1 MKTYQAIQIFIV
13 SLLFTAVL
21 VSQTNGP
28 TEKKLSDGGHSIFDE
43 TMVDSTY
50 QEVEEA
56 ASQHAIVLWP
66 LGVIEEHGPH
76 LPLGTDIYNS
86 YLEMKQV
93 ARLLRAKG
101 KKIIIAPPL
110 YWGINEVTASFGGSF
125 SVRPSTLKSLI
136 EDTFFSLRKDG
147 FQTVYLITGHGDRL
161 HNQTIVEAVAAA
173 RSITGLRGFVI
184 IDNRMRDRLS
194 LTGKEPYVLVLEEPT
209 ANPSLAARELDIHAG
224 ASETSL
230 VWAFFPQLVKVD
242 LLPSL
247 KPTKYGPEH
256 LAEWRK
262 GWDNA
267 RQITPLGYFG
277 DPASADPNRGKQ
289 IFSDHAAR
297 LAEAIA
303 RHIES
308 SPWNQ
313 QNR

>member
-1 MKTYQAIQIFIV
+1 
-13 SLLFTAVL
+13 
-21 VSQTNGP
+21 
-28 TEKKLSDGGHSIFDE
+28 
-43 TMVDSTY
+43 
-50 QEVEEA
+50 
-56 ASQHAIVLWP
+56 
-66 LGVIEEHGPH
+66 
-76 LPLGTDIYNS
+76 LGTDIYDS

-101 KKIIIAPPL
+101 KKVIIAPPL

-161 HNQTIVEAVAAA
+161 HNQTIMEGVAAA
-173 RSITGLRGFVI
+173 RSITGIRGFVI

-194 LTGKEPYVLVLEEPT
+194 LTGKEPYVLVLDEPAT
-209 ANPSLAARELDIHAG
+209 GPGPASSELDIHAG
-224 ASETSL
+224 AGETSL
-230 VWAFFPQLVKVD
+230 VWAFFPQLVKAN
-242 LLPSL
+242 LLSGL
-247 KPTKYGPEH
+247 KPTHYGAEE

-267 RQITPLGYFG
+267 RQKTPLGYFG
-277 DPASADPNRGKQ
+277 DPASADLNRGKQ
-289 IFSDHAAR
+289 MFGEHAAR

-308 SPWNQ
+308 SPWNK